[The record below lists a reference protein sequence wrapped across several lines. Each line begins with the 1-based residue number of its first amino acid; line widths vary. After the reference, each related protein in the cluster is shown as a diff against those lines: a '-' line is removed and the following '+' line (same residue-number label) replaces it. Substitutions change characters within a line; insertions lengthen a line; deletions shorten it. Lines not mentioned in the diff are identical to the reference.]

1 VKVFLLPLD
10 GGRRV
15 FYAEGRDAAP
25 AQEAAAPKGGL
36 RGWLERMS
44 HRGGAAG
51 PDAGKGNGDAAV
63 DEALNASWNEA
74 GPEAPTGGVVGRLR
88 QAWDWLHR
96 RLAPD
101 EAMLKRL
108 GRATRIKLYHPASMD
123 SSEIQRTW
131 REYLARRR
139 RRHWFWLVV
148 TLLVAPLTVVLTVVP
163 GPNVIGY
170 WFVYRAVCHLRV
182 VLGTRRALGDRVAT
196 SVHPTPALEPAPGL
210 AEGRWVARIARRF
223 RLRGLGEFLDR
234 VAAEPEAALPA
245 AGTAVGAAA
254 GGEPALPASR
264 ETR

>member
-1 VKVFLLPLD
+1 MKVFLLPLD

-15 FYAEGRDAAP
+15 FYAEGRDSAT
-25 AQEAAAPKGGL
+25 AQGAVTSKGGL

-44 HRGGAAG
+44 RRWDAAG
-51 PDAGKGNGDAAV
+51 PNAREDEGGAEV
-63 DEALNASWNEA
+63 DEALNASWNE
-74 GPEAPTGGVVGRLR
+74 GPDAPTGGLLRRLR

-108 GRATRIKLYHPASMD
+108 GRATRIKLYHPASME
-123 SSEIQRTW
+123 SSEVQRTW

-182 VLGTRRALGDRVAT
+182 VLGTRRALGDRVPT
-196 SVHPTPALEPAPGL
+196 SVHPTKALEPAAGL
-210 AEGRWVARIARRF
+210 PEERWIARIARRF

-234 VAAEPEAALPA
+234 VAEEPEAAIPA
-245 AGTAVGAAA
+245 PSTEGAEA
-254 GGEPALPASR
+254 GGVPALPAHR
-264 ETR
+264 DP